1 MKKAPESVT
10 TYYVVQIYK
19 DMELADEVATSNSFG
34 DYEQALRFYNLTV
47 QEVKKE
53 FFVTLELEI
62 EIIDK
67 TPRYEMLRLADNYS
81 E

>member
-1 MKKAPESVT
+1 MEKAPESVT

-19 DMELADEVATSNSFG
+19 DMEIADEVATSTSFSN
-34 DYEQALRFYNLTV
+34 YEQALRFYNLTIK
-47 QEVKKE
+47 EAKKE

-62 EIIDK
+62 EIIDRK
-67 TPRYEMLRLADNYS
+67 TRYETLRLADNYS